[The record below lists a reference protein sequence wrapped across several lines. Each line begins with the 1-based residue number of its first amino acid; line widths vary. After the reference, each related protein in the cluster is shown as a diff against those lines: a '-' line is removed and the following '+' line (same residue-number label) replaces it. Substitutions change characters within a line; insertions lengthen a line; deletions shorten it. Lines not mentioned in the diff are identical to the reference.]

1 MFPADNFRDSKHPT
15 GTTPGESEAES
26 PDPPRNFTKEQLAVF
41 DGTKDVKT
49 GTDKPV
55 YLSLNGI
62 VFDVSKGRY
71 VVVLVLPIQAKIR
84 RCSSLMCRRRILSIT
99 EPSNAEIFMAQEV
112 LTKRYDAESDCLFRR
127 GNERA

>member
-1 MFPADNFRDSKHPT
+1 MFLACRLSSPLQYLVIVAAVVVGYSWVSAAMFPADNFRDSKHPT

-71 VVVLVLPIQAKIR
+71 VVVLALPI
-84 RCSSLMCRRRILSIT
+84 
-99 EPSNAEIFMAQEV
+99 
-112 LTKRYDAESDCLFRR
+112 
-127 GNERA
+127 